1 MRIISKPD
9 NTLPACQAFERE
21 IENREQKIENRNK
34 AQFFVVSLSLFT
46 ETVLRLLSCCITGL
60 HYMSVYLAKAQQGL
74 KVLISLYMYL
84 CFCLPPFFWGG
95 GGGLK
100 WTTNVILKS
109 SFKPLYLL
117 IRLNIDAK
125 YHL

>member
-1 MRIISKPD
+1 
-9 NTLPACQAFERE
+9 
-21 IENREQKIENRNK
+21 
-34 AQFFVVSLSLFT
+34 
-46 ETVLRLLSCCITGL
+46 
-60 HYMSVYLAKAQQGL
+60 MSVYLAKAQQGL
-74 KVLISLYMYL
+74 NILISLYVYL
-84 CFCLPPFFWGG
+84 CFCPPPFFWG

-109 SFKPLYLL
+109 SFKPLYLS

>member
-1 MRIISKPD
+1 MRIISNPD

-84 CFCLPPFFWGG
+84 CFCLPPFFGG
-95 GGGLK
+95 GGGIK
-100 WTTNVILKS
+100 VDYECN
-109 SFKPLYLL
+109 FKIFL
-117 IRLNIDAK
+117 
-125 YHL
+125 

>member
-1 MRIISKPD
+1 
-9 NTLPACQAFERE
+9 
-21 IENREQKIENRNK
+21 
-34 AQFFVVSLSLFT
+34 
-46 ETVLRLLSCCITGL
+46 
-60 HYMSVYLAKAQQGL
+60 MSVYLAKAQQGL
-74 KVLISLYMYL
+74 KVLISLYVYL
-84 CFCLPPFFWGG
+84 CFCLPPPFFFG

-100 WTTNVILKS
+100 WTTNVSLKS